1 MLISTVTSYSI
12 VDIGSAMSL
21 LSLVLKYTR
30 VCLYSFI
37 NLICEMAAVGQYR
50 QVSMICELVTFFRVS
65 ASVLC

>member
-12 VDIGSAMSL
+12 VDIGSAVSL

-37 NLICEMAAVGQYR
+37 YLICEMAAVGQYR